1 MTTNTFLKNSPN
13 SKKQKYWEKIWHKTS
28 GTYQVLCYWCYNQ
41 VFSDKE
47 FSSLSTG
54 ELTKKT
60 FFFFYP
66 KHMHMCSQSH
76 TFQHIHNQIYH
87 SMKFPLPLSYPNP
100 VMMPVVIP
108 SKLGD
113 ASVASPLPS
122 SVWLFQDSLL
132 YQLVPMRGTH
142 KLCRRNSVQNRDFPS
157 SP

>member
-1 MTTNTFLKNSPN
+1 MTTNTFLKSSPN
-13 SKKQKYWEKIWHKTS
+13 SRKQKYWEKIWHKTS

-47 FSSLSTG
+47 FTSLYTG
-54 ELTKKT
+54 ELTKKIL
-60 FFFFYP
+60 FYP

-76 TFQHIHNQIYH
+76 TFQHIHTQTYH
-87 SMKFPLPLSYPNP
+87 SMKFPLPLSSPNP

-108 SKLGD
+108 SKWVD
-113 ASVASPLPS
+113 ASVASPPPPS
-122 SVWLFQDSLL
+122 SLWFFQDSLL

-142 KLCRRNSVQNRDFPS
+142 KLCKRNSVKNRDFPS